1 MKSLKTKIFEG
12 FYKNAGGMVRPT
24 TKDELINE
32 INKDEVYKDVAYF
45 LLNDK
50 LDFVPI
56 NIG

>member
-1 MKSLKTKIFEG
+1 MVKLFFTYGKAKKKVYLKT
-12 FYKNAGGMVRPT
+12 YLDCRH
-24 TKDELINE
+24 ELINE